1 MILASQSPRRSQLL
15 SEAGFSFRC
24 VPARIDER
32 SVERT
37 TPEELVRALACAK
50 AGAVAGEAGPGE
62 PVVGSDTAVVLDG
75 DVLGKPADANEAR
88 AMLRR
93 LSGRTHEVVTGV
105 SVWRDG
111 AEAVNFAETARV
123 EFWDLLDAEID
134 AYVATGEPFDKAG
147 AYGIQGRGRTLV
159 KGIAGDFYTVVGL
172 PISRLVRELR
182 ALGVEPDPQGA

>member
-15 SEAGFSFRC
+15 AEAGFPFRC
-24 VPARIDER
+24 MPAHIDER
-32 SVERT
+32 SVERA

-75 DVLGKPADANEAR
+75 DVMGKPADAAEAR

-111 AEAVNFAETARV
+111 AEVANFAETARV
-123 EFWDLLDAEID
+123 EFWDLLDTEID